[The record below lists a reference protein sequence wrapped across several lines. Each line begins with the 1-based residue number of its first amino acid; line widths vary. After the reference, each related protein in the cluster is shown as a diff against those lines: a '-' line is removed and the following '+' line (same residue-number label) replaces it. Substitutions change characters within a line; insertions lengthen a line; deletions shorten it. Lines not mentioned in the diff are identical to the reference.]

1 MAPAFASTGAG
12 PAAEMNSPSVEA
24 SGRWAALLIRLGSRS
39 RHRRD
44 SAMSQREFPSRAAL
58 TALVQGAVKLN
69 QDGVLARIPV
79 PVKPYEACFSRVL
92 SSHCSRTLRASV
104 V

>member
-1 MAPAFASTGAG
+1 
-12 PAAEMNSPSVEA
+12 
-24 SGRWAALLIRLGSRS
+24 
-39 RHRRD
+39 
-44 SAMSQREFPSRAAL
+44 MSQREFPSRAAL

-69 QDGVLARIPV
+69 QDGVLAEWQKAQQERRKNPV